1 MGTKR
6 EKGKMKSY
14 LFLLLTRNGS
24 DTFSLREVPPQYRI
38 AASGLRVGE
47 KMAVPAG
54 ALMSLD
60 AGRDIPAGD
69 VAALWEAEIGESASI
84 AIG

>member
-1 MGTKR
+1 
-6 EKGKMKSY
+6 MKSY

-24 DTFSLREVPPQYRI
+24 DTFSLREVPPKYRE
-38 AASGLRVGE
+38 AASVLPVGG
-47 KMAVPAG
+47 KLTVPSG

-69 VAALWEAEIGESASI
+69 FAALCEAQAS
-84 AIG
+84 

>member
-1 MGTKR
+1 
-6 EKGKMKSY
+6 MKSY

-24 DTFSLREVPPQYRI
+24 DTFALREVPPQYRI

-69 VAALWEAEIGESASI
+69 FAALCESQVS
-84 AIG
+84 

>member
-1 MGTKR
+1 
-6 EKGKMKSY
+6 MKSY

-47 KMAVPAG
+47 KMAVPSG

-60 AGRDIPAGD
+60 SGRDIPPGD
-69 VAALWEAEIGESASI
+69 FAALCEAEIGGSASI
-84 AIG
+84 AQG